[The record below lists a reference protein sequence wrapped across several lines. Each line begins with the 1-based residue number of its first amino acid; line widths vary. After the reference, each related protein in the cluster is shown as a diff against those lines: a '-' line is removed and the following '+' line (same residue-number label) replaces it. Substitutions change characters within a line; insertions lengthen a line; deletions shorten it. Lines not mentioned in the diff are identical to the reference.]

1 MKLILPKH
9 LLLATLLVAL
19 IPLVGRSQNPII
31 YSQYYL
37 NPYQFNPSYVAHSG
51 QYEANLMYRKQW
63 MGIENAP
70 EAAALNL
77 QAPLGRSVSVGLI
90 ASSSKTILLRNTVV
104 SATIGY
110 RVRLG
115 YYHHLNFGLSGGIGL
130 NNFNMDAVA
139 ASNDPTLIN
148 ILQKNTYV
156 VNQFGVNYT
165 YRNFNVGFALPELLD
180 TKPNSTESFQP
191 IKFSPFRQKFAS
203 ASYTTNI
210 TRDIQISPVVIFR
223 STTDK
228 DFQIEGMVSATYK
241 KVFWLGAGYR
251 DGYGITAYIGF
262 RAANLLRIGYA
273 YDRPLGKLSQA
284 TTGSHEIFAGTRF
297 GTRDREEEYFAAK
310 KEKDSLAQVAKLEK
324 ERKQQEEQ
332 VVADQPK
339 QEPVVQQPEVK
350 EEPVVTQNT
359 PVTEEPV
366 KQEPVVTE
374 PVKKE
379 EVKVAEEK
387 VPEEKKEEPKK
398 EEVKKPQSGVNA
410 SDVKGYYVVVGA
422 FRSHENAKKQ
432 VRTLQEE
439 SMFPEILYVLDR
451 NFYYVYLY
459 HGSDRKKAIN
469 ELKRMRN
476 KYPRAWLWEPIEK
489 EESGN

>member
-19 IPLVGRSQNPII
+19 MPLVGWSQNPIT

-139 ASNDPTLIN
+139 ASNDPTLLN

-165 YRNFNVGFALPELLD
+165 YRNFNIGFALPELLD

-191 IKFSPFRQKFAS
+191 IKFSPFHEKFAS
-203 ASYTTNI
+203 ASYTANI
-210 TRDIQISPVVIFR
+210 TRDVQISPVVIFR
-223 STTDK
+223 STNDK
-228 DFQIEGMVSATYK
+228 DFQIEGMVTASYK
-241 KVFWLGAGYR
+241 NVFWLGGGYR

-297 GTRDREEEYFAAK
+297 GNRDREEEYFAAK
-310 KEKDSLAQVAKLEK
+310 KQKDSLAQVAKLEK
-324 ERKQQEEQ
+324 ENKQQEQ
-332 VVADQPK
+332 PPVVAEQPK
-339 QEPVVQQPEVK
+339 EEPAVVKEPEVVK
-350 EEPVVTQNT
+350 EEPVVVQN
-359 PVTEEPV
+359 EPV
-366 KQEPVVTE
+366 KVEPQPEPVKEEPAVVKTEPVV
-374 PVKKE
+374 
-379 EVKVAEEK
+379 
-387 VPEEKKEEPKK
+387 EPKAETK
-398 EEVKKPQSGVNA
+398 
-410 SDVKGYYVVVGA
+410 DVAPELKGYYVVVGA
-422 FRSHENAKKQ
+422 YRSHENAKKQ
-432 VRTLQEE
+432 VRTLRDE
-439 SMFPEILYVLDR
+439 SMFPEILYVLKR

-459 HGSDRKKAIN
+459 HSNDRKKALN
-469 ELKRMRN
+469 ELKKVRN
-476 KYPRAWLWEPIEK
+476 KYERAWLWAPVEEEK
-489 EESGN
+489 PNDSGN